1 MSGCSV
7 NPSPEPQFLCL
18 ENGGNDCYLPWVV
31 TRIKCLGILYTSSPR
46 VNCGNNILKLTIY
59 NLIINNNVNR
69 PLFKLICF
77 WPHWVFVAAHGLSL
91 VVESWLLIAVTSL
104 VAERRLQRAHR
115 LPWLRL
121 AGHRAQALAV
131 PLLLGL
137 CCLKVCGIIPNQ
149 GSNWCSPPWQ
159 ANS

>member
-18 ENGGNDCYLPWVV
+18 ENGGNDSYLPWVV

-77 WPHWVFVAAHGLSL
+77 WLHWVFVAAHGLSL

-104 VAERRLQRAHR
+104 VAERRLQRAYR
-115 LPWLRL
+115 LPWLLL
-121 AGHRAQALAV
+121 AGHRAQAQQFR
-131 PLLLGL
+131 
-137 CCLKVCGIIPNQ
+137 CCLGFVASRCVG
-149 GSNWCSPPWQ
+149 
-159 ANS
+159 